1 MAEPNTNP
9 NTADGGNEATFTQ
22 AEVDTIVAKRLARAT
37 KGMPSEEEMNA
48 YKAWKANQQSEADK
62 LKGIEKE
69 RDTEKAARIAA
80 EAKLTQYEREKYLTS
95 KGVGADELEFYCFK
109 IGQKVT
115 DTVSFEKAAD
125 EFLKDRKPASVRV
138 DMSAHVGNSGNSANG
153 TNDAMNALIRGKFK

>member
-1 MAEPNTNP
+1 MAEENVNTN
-9 NTADGGNEATFTQ
+9 TGAAGSEQTFTQ
-22 AEVDTIVAKRLARAT
+22 AEVDNIVAKRLARAT
-37 KGMPSEEEMNA
+37 CGMPSEDELKA
-48 YKAWKANQQSEADK
+48 YNAWKANQQSEAEK
-62 LKGIEKE
+62 LKDIEKE
-69 RDTEKAARIAA
+69 RDTEKAARLAA
-80 EAKLTQYEREKYLTS
+80 EAKVTQFEREKYLTA
-95 KGVGADELEFYCFK
+95 KGVSADELEFYCFK

>member
-1 MAEPNTNP
+1 MAEEAMTFDEILADPEYKSEFDRRVTKAISTVQSKLDAALRDNKKYEAFGGETMESMSGKLE
-9 NTADGGNEATFTQ
+9 TAN
-22 AEVDTIVAKRLARAT
+22 K
-37 KGMPSEEEMNA
+37 
-48 YKAWKANQQSEADK
+48 
-62 LKGIEKE
+62 
-69 RDTEKAARIAA
+69 
-80 EAKLTQYEREKYLTS
+80 KLTQYEREKYLTS

-138 DMSAHVGNSGNSANG
+138 DMSAHVGNSGNSATG